1 MTVVETALVYG
12 AIPLGITLLLALFV
26 FGRSAMQQ
34 PNRYRPGRA
43 WTYQPVW
50 FVPHP
55 EALPHHE
62 SARLAIEGA
71 IDGSGRTSAVGGAS
85 GEW

>member
-1 MTVVETALVYG
+1 MTWIETVLVYIG
-12 AIPLGITLLLALFV
+12 IPLGITLLLALFV

-34 PNRYRPGRA
+34 PNRYRPGRP

-55 EALPHHE
+55 EALPNHE
-62 SARLAIEGA
+62 SARLAVEGS
-71 IDGSGRTSAVGGAS
+71 IDRSAQATAVGGAS